1 MTLPRF
7 VVCGVPRCGTTS
19 LYRYL
24 EQHPQVDVG
33 RLKESNFLSWPGAE
47 VARRDMP
54 WVKFPVTSF
63 DGYQALFGAVAGRVG
78 VDVSPSCFHS
88 PASIERIRR
97 FVPDAGLLLVLRDPV
112 TRAYSAYLN
121 RLRKGYETRHPEEVL
136 VPGDRAVDNGF
147 YAARLEAFLDAFGA
161 GRLRVWLFDD
171 LSRRPGPTMVEI
183 LEHLGV
189 DPSVPLDLATAHNQ
203 STVHRSSR
211 LQRLVPRPDHRWRMA
226 RKVPRPL
233 WRAASRAWALTQ
245 TAPPPLPAAV
255 ERRLR
260 ELYADDVRRVGELMG
275 RDLQAWLPP
284 TSPAAPPAREDSR

>member
-33 RLKESNFLSWPGAE
+33 RLKESNFLSWPGPE
-47 VARRDMP
+47 VAGRAMP

-63 DGYQALFGAVAGRVG
+63 EEYQRLFRGPAGAVP

-88 PASIERIRR
+88 PASIERIRT
-97 FVPDAGLLLVLRDPV
+97 FVPDAGLLVLLRDPV
-112 TRAYSAYLN
+112 ARAYSAYLN
-121 RLRKGYETRHPEEVL
+121 RLRKRYETRDPEEVL

-147 YAARLEAFLDAFGA
+147 YAGRLEAFLDAFGRE
-161 GRLRVWLFDD
+161 RLRVWLFDD
-171 LSRRPGPTMVEI
+171 LSRQPGPTMAEI
-183 LEHLGV
+183 LGHLGV
-189 DPSVPLDLATAHNQ
+189 DPTVPLDLGTAHNRR
-203 STVHRSSR
+203 TVHRTPR
-211 LQRLVPRPDHRWRMA
+211 QQRLVPRPDHGWRLA

-233 WRAASRAWALTQ
+233 WRAASRVWDLTQ
-245 TAPPPLPAAV
+245 TAPPPLPEAV

-260 ELYADDVRRVGELMG
+260 ELYADDVRRVGELIG
-275 RDLQAWLPP
+275 RDLGAWLPTP
-284 TSPAAPPAREDSR
+284 SGAAPSAREETR